1 MSTPEPRQS
10 WRQAYIWVLDRV
22 ARLYYALCPKV
33 GGNITQDPEWCDMSS
48 EEEPARL
55 RRNATPRLGGVA
67 FVCTWTVCQ
76 RTTKFV
82 LCEVTPTSLYT
93 HEFMVR

>member
-48 EEEPARL
+48 EDRGGNLRVYGGMQPLVWEELRL
-55 RRNATPRLGGVA
+55 YVHGL
-67 FVCTWTVCQ
+67 FVND
-76 RTTKFV
+76 R
-82 LCEVTPTSLYT
+82 Y
-93 HEFMVR
+93 RAD